1 MKKKLPIGIQ
11 TFSTIIED
19 NFAYV
24 DKTGHAFNLIEN
36 GRYYFLSRPR
46 RFGKSLFLDTLA
58 EIFEGNKKLFKGLA
72 IYDKWDWE
80 TKYPVIRI
88 SFGSGDFTTADSLKS
103 QIEGIIE
110 RNCINFDISYANVD
124 KQRGVGDTFYNL
136 IASLSS
142 KYKQKVVILIDEY
155 DKPILDNIT
164 NKKQATVAR
173 DILKNFYS
181 AIKDSDRYI
190 RFVFITGVSKFSKMN
205 LFSGLN
211 NLEDITTHEDYG
223 TIAGYTHNDLQTV
236 FGEHVKGVDLE
247 KVKKWYN
254 GYNYF
259 AEPIYN
265 PFDILL
271 FISNKYKFKN
281 YWWESGNPG
290 FLIEKLKEQKYYI
303 PDLEEIT
310 VSSET
315 LNAFDVDKIDIVAL
329 LWQTGYLTFDKEIEF
344 PGGTQYKMKI
354 PNLEIQNSLN
364 SLFVDYLTNLS
375 SEISKKQLSLYHD
388 ILNNDFD
395 KFKETLTSL
404 FASIPYNNYANN
416 IIANYEGYYSSV
428 VFTFLASLGFD
439 IISEDTTNKG
449 RIDLTLKT
457 ENSIVILEFKV
468 DSDEQP
474 IEQIK
479 IKKYYEKYLSEN
491 KDIYL
496 VGINF
501 NSKEKNISGFDWEKM
516 VVV

>member
-11 TFSTIIED
+11 TFEKIID
-19 NFAYV
+19 GNYCYV
-24 DKTGHAFNLIEN
+24 DKTGIANTLIEN
-36 GRYYFLSRPR
+36 GSYYFLSRPR

-58 EIFEGNKKLFKGLA
+58 EIFEGNKELFEGLA
-72 IYDKWDWE
+72 IYDKWDWD

-88 SFGSGDFTTADSLKS
+88 SFGSGDFGTADSIKK
-103 QIEGIIE
+103 QIYGIIE
-110 RNCINFDISYANVD
+110 RSCIEFDIPTDEVD
-124 KQRGVGDTFYNL
+124 KQRGIGDTFYNL
-136 IASLSS
+136 IAALYS
-142 KYKQKVVILIDEY
+142 KFKYKVVILIDEY

-164 NKKQATVAR
+164 NREQATSAR

-181 AIKDSDRYI
+181 AIKDCDRYI

-211 NLEDITTHEDYG
+211 NLEDITINEEYG
-223 TIAGYTHNDLQTV
+223 TITGYTHNDLQAV
-236 FGEHVKGVDLE
+236 FGEHLKGVDLE
-247 KVKKWYN
+247 KVKRWYN

-259 AEPIYN
+259 SEPIYN

-271 FISNKYKFKN
+271 FISNKCEFNN

-310 VSSET
+310 VSRET
-315 LNAFDVDKIDIVAL
+315 LNAFDVDNIDLVAL
-329 LWQTGYLTFDKEIEF
+329 LWQTGYLTFDKKIEF
-344 PGGTQYKMKI
+344 AGGMQYKMRI
-354 PNLEIQNSLN
+354 PNFEIQASLN
-364 SLFVDYLTNLS
+364 SLFADYLTNIKA
-375 SEISKKQLSLYHD
+375 EKSKKQLSLYQN
-388 ILNNDFD
+388 ILDNDFNS
-395 KFKETLTSL
+395 FKETLTSL

-439 IISEDTTNKG
+439 IISEDTTSKE

-457 ENSIVILEFKV
+457 ENSIVIIEFKV
-468 DSDEQP
+468 DSKEKP

-479 IKKYYEKYLSEN
+479 IKKYYDKYLNEN

-496 VGINF
+496 VGVNF
-501 NSKEKNISGFDWEKM
+501 CSEEKNISDFLWEKM
-516 VVV
+516 